1 MTKSQKQG
9 ELYLQV
15 TIVLV
20 IVIFNLLAYAIN

>member
-9 ELYLQV
+9 RLYLQV

-20 IVIFNLLAYAIN
+20 IVIFNLLAYAVS